1 MSPSIFAD
9 PEEVQ
14 EDLPSIST
22 PEHWSD
28 VGPLNGRLGLVEQ
41 QMQTTQAQLLT
52 VGAQLAQLAQNLQ
65 QLELSQ
71 RRQEEILKLA
81 GASFALGANGVA
93 ANATGTTGI
102 SATGAFQKSRRSR
115 PGFPV
120 ASHQPSRAA
129 RRRAGRRARPG
140 PRERQRMR
148 QKEAEKAAETWGW
161 QLLSEQPAPEAQLSP
176 GSDPEPEKSA
186 KSEVSTEDKAS
197 TESSASEVS
206 PCVKAEPE
214 KTLVRESSPLASFS
228 VREAYSTQPE
238 FCGRRLS
245 WVFLAALW
253 LLYLLRDLPD
263 ARELSEVRDL
273 QPSDLPRHD
282 QQSAWRLRELGHLQ
296 LAVSDCRSAAD
307 LFLRSE
313 RALNGS
319 RALEELSAVRRD
331 RGFALVC
338 AQEFHEAVAVLR
350 EDHQLPPHLLNALAA
365 AYFHLG
371 DFYRAAHLWERALQQ
386 APENPLLWNNLG
398 AAQILLGDLVLA
410 ERVLLEALPLVQR
423 LAQKT
428 YYMQLVSNNIHTQR
442 RHAAGQKGY
451 LPRVEIFNCVA
462 SDVSIMVHATPTD
475 QLQKEFQSIEADA
488 ENLVSPLAET
498 STAVLAAQREPLLCP

>member
-93 ANATGTTGI
+93 ANATGTT
-102 SATGAFQKSRRSR
+102 
-115 PGFPV
+115 
-120 ASHQPSRAA
+120 
-129 RRRAGRRARPG
+129 GRRARPG